1 LPNHVAV
8 LELDYGDGRPL
19 GLNVNANHD
28 KFAPLSAVLHAIGD
42 PLGGVANVDDGPGA
56 DLTAMNLAGVPAIA
70 PLQDTRHYFDYHHTA
85 SDTFDKVRID
95 ELRQNL
101 EVVSLLVYAL
111 AENVH

>member
-1 LPNHVAV
+1 LNRVG
-8 LELDYGDGRPL
+8 DYHTYHSRFKY
-19 GLNVNANHD
+19 NREISEAANHD

-42 PLGGVANVDDGPGA
+42 PVGGVARVDDSPGA